1 MKAVRFIMKSGN
13 TILHYFDNGKV
24 GYAFT
29 GIYDNV
35 NYDDVYNQS
44 QEEFDKS
51 ILETIELNKENNAV
65 ESIEIY

>member
-1 MKAVRFIMKSGN
+1 MKAVKFIMKSGN
-13 TILHYFDNGKV
+13 TILQYFDDGKI
-24 GYAFT
+24 GYAFA

-35 NYDDVYNQS
+35 NYNDAYSQS

>member
-1 MKAVRFIMKSGN
+1 M
-13 TILHYFDNGKV
+13 LHYFENGKV
-24 GYAFT
+24 GYTFA

-51 ILETIELNKENNAV
+51 ILETVELNRENDEV
-65 ESIEIY
+65 

>member
-1 MKAVRFIMKSGN
+1 MGTMHPMERI
-13 TILHYFDNGKV
+13 T
-24 GYAFT
+24 AF
-29 GIYDNV
+29 GNV
-35 NYDDVYNQS
+35 NYNDAYSQS